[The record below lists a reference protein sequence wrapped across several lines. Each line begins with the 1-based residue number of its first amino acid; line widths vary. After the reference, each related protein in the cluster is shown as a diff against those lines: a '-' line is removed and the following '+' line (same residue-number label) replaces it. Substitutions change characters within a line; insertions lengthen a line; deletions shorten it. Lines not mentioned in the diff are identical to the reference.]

1 MAVENKIK
9 TIGVLTSGGDS
20 PGMNAAIRAVVR
32 RGLALGMQ
40 VKGIRKGYDGLLN
53 EEIIDMSARD
63 VSETIARGGTTCI
76 LPAVRRCARRRDRRE
91 PLRCAAGTGSKAWW

>member
-63 VSETIARGGTTCI
+63 VSETIARAEQSCI
-76 LPAVRRCARRRDRRE
+76 LPAVRRCAHRKGRSGR
-91 PLRCAAGTGSKAWW
+91 LRYAANTESKAWW